1 MYKSGE
7 KFRKGDGCN
16 ECVCMPGGKAQC
28 TNKPCYPG
36 EYVHNSDV
44 LFFSN
49 VENYTKSRIQ
59 SVVIVFVGVF
69 FLGGGGSVGDNCFEN
84 PTLGIS
90 TFALL
95 ILHIIANYWSK
106 VEGFNW
112 TGFTQI
118 QIILFHV
125 AFLIIILIVHLVV
138 LLLFQCKIVL

>member
-1 MYKSGE
+1 MIKQVISIGYINLKKLSFVDCELKGKVYKSGE

-49 VENYTKSRIQ
+49 VENYTKSLIQ

-69 FLGGGGSVGDNCFEN
+69 FLGGGGFRRR
-84 PTLGIS
+84 
-90 TFALL
+90 
-95 ILHIIANYWSK
+95 
-106 VEGFNW
+106 
-112 TGFTQI
+112 
-118 QIILFHV
+118 
-125 AFLIIILIVHLVV
+125 
-138 LLLFQCKIVL
+138 

>member
-16 ECVCMPGGKAQC
+16 KCVCMPGGKAQC

-49 VENYTKSRIQ
+49 VENYTKSLIQ

-90 TFALL
+90 TLYKF
-95 ILHIIANYWSK
+95 IM
-106 VEGFNW
+106 
-112 TGFTQI
+112 
-118 QIILFHV
+118 
-125 AFLIIILIVHLVV
+125 
-138 LLLFQCKIVL
+138 

>member
-49 VENYTKSRIQ
+49 VENYTKSLIQ

-69 FLGGGGSVGDNCFEN
+69 FLGGGGVPS
-84 PTLGIS
+84 
-90 TFALL
+90 A
-95 ILHIIANYWSK
+95 IIALR
-106 VEGFNW
+106 
-112 TGFTQI
+112 I
-118 QIILFHV
+118 QL
-125 AFLIIILIVHLVV
+125 
-138 LLLFQCKIVL
+138 